1 VKALGLRHPFF
12 LPLWRRVV
20 TVVLVLGWAI
30 VEFVSAAPLW
40 GVLFGAIGLV
50 AAWEFFVAFDP
61 VNYRGDER

>member
-1 VKALGLRHPFF
+1 VKALGLRQPFF

-61 VNYRGDER
+61 AKYTEGEK